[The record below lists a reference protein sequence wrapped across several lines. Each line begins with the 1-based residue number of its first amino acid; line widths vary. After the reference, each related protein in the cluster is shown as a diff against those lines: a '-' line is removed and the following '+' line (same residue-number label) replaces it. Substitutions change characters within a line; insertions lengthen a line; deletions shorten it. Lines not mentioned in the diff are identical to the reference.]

1 MLIWKHGDTEITEE
15 VQCQIPVFF
24 ARQGT
29 HPIEFDGARAVPAL
43 HRIGIRKSGWAGLLS
58 LHGWPRKILSG
69 RRRRE
74 RLRPDVL
81 TTLGAKVTQIRQRQV
96 QRCLRTLWFPQQ
108 GLDAMPQELSLSCSP
123 PPEPVRSCG
132 VDLETQSGESL
143 EIVLLVFL
151 SVLCSSVFQS

>member
-81 TTLGAKVTQIRQRQV
+81 TTLGGEVIQPASDKRGATSG
-96 QRCLRTLWFPQQ
+96 RCGFLNKDWTR
-108 GLDAMPQELSLSCSP
+108 CH
-123 PPEPVRSCG
+123 RSCPSH
-132 VDLETQSGESL
+132 VPLRPNQ
-143 EIVLLVFL
+143 
-151 SVLCSSVFQS
+151 